1 MKITNKEIAKT
12 INKTPSAISYL
23 KKNNSEEFSILK
35 LGVLCH
41 KLDLDDADL
50 MAIHTLKNLEFNKV
64 KSKK

>member
-1 MKITNKEIAKT
+1 MKITNREIASI

-41 KLDLDDADL
+41 KLNLDDEDL
-50 MAIHTLKNLEFNKV
+50 FAIYSLKKLEFKKV
-64 KSKK
+64 KSDN